1 MSTLSLSRDNATRV
15 ALSHESALLFH
26 EMVDIPR
33 AAPTRPMTMEK
44 GGKDPPRNAFEQ
56 RAETPPAKRQ
66 GRS

>member
-1 MSTLSLSRDNATRV
+1 MQRVSPSLMKVS
-15 ALSHESALLFH
+15 SLFH

-33 AAPTRPMTMEK
+33 TALTRPMTMEK

-56 RAETPPAKRQ
+56 RAETPPAERQ